1 MERGNQ
7 IQRRLDS
14 GIGIPLIFLAGC
26 AARVRRLFAP
36 TGFDPATARKVGILC
51 LGAVGDLLLAT
62 GLLEGLR
69 RALPTA
75 SVEIITSKANVAV
88 RDLLPEGYE
97 ASAFGIK
104 DIFGITSHLR
114 GARYDILIDTGQWAR
129 IGALASAVSGA
140 KCTVG
145 FKTAGQH
152 RHYALDR
159 SALHRNDA
167 HEVENFLALGRTLFP
182 DLDGTPVIRVPQ
194 ASSAAC
200 LALPDSGVVFCH
212 MWPSGLKS
220 HLKEWPLEYWADLA
234 LRLLNAGYT
243 PVFTGGP
250 EDGEATDSFL
260 EEHVRPHTRGERNAV
275 SVAGKMSL
283 PDLACVMRGA
293 AAVVSVNTG
302 TMHLAALAGA
312 PTIGLHGPTNPMR
325 WGPVGPKTQSL
336 VPETGHCAY
345 LDLGFEYP
353 ENAEPVLRHLSVST
367 VCEALRRFGLSLS

>member
-7 IQRRLDS
+7 MQRRLDS
-14 GIGIPLIFLAGC
+14 GIGIPLVFLAGC
-26 AARVRRLFAP
+26 VLRVRRLFAP
-36 TGFDPATARKVGILC
+36 GRFDPATARKVGILC

-62 GLLEGLR
+62 GLIEGLR
-69 RALPTA
+69 RALPAA
-75 SVEIITSKANVAV
+75 SIEILTSRANAAA

-97 ASAFGIK
+97 TAVFGIR
-104 DIFGITSHLR
+104 DISGIISHLR
-114 GARYDILIDTGQWAR
+114 AARYDILVDTGQWAR
-129 IGALASAVSGA
+129 ISALVAAVSGA

-145 FKTAGQH
+145 FETAGQR

-159 SALHRNDA
+159 AAAHRNDV
-167 HEVENFLALGRTLFP
+167 HEVQNFLALGRALFP
-182 DLDGTPVIRVPQ
+182 DLDGVPAIRVPQ
-194 ASSAAC
+194 APSAAHP
-200 LALPDSGVVFCH
+200 ALPDSGVVFCH

-220 HLKEWPLEYWADLA
+220 YLKEWPLEYWAGLA
-234 LRLLNAGYT
+234 LRLLDAGYA

-250 EDGEATDSFL
+250 GDGAATDSFL
-260 EEHVRPHTRGERNAV
+260 EKHVRPHARSGRSAV

-283 PDLACVMRGA
+283 PDLAYAMRGA

-336 VPETGHCAY
+336 VPETGNCAY

-353 ENAEPVLRHLSVST
+353 ENAEPVLRHLPVSA
-367 VCEALRRFGLSLS
+367 VCDALRRFGLSL